1 MQRFGSALLA
11 VWLTFCN
18 LPGAGAAK
26 KTAFYDVDT
35 GDWFYPYVTELVR
48 LGGVA
53 GYEDGGFR
61 PENAISRAEVCAI
74 LFRVALNNGTA
85 NWTQLAQFKS
95 QAVQLNGAECWAN
108 DVIAQAN
115 LCGITDFGVS
125 YGNWEQPASRAEIA
139 YMLRRAYSDG
149 RDPNHLLSYQD
160 EARYLIGDYASAV
173 AGNPYRE
180 DILWLYNNGIVSGVN
195 AQGDY
200 HPDANCSRAECCT
213 MVVSLLHPERW
224 ETDAVRTKLSQPA
237 RRLAD
242 GADFTGKARMCYE
255 GDVAY
260 DFCRAL
266 EEQIGI
272 QIFYL
277 PEWTEKEAGL
287 ISYSTIQQFA
297 PSQLYFKDVLTEL
310 HAMKAAYD
318 LYPEGFLKEMV
329 QKKGGRTAEIILC
342 PYTFQGLTSF
352 GQHVYD
358 YSDDAKKVD
367 QIYYTGS
374 GDSQYYS
381 HEMGHMVM
389 SCAAIRN
396 GWNTT
401 CSTWER
407 LSSSENSYVS
417 SYAMSNRPED
427 WAETWAYLWH
437 QTEYVMEACSDPGL
451 LAKVLYMTEILD
463 KQYSS
468 FHAAQVPWASLL

>member
-1 MQRFGSALLA
+1 M
-11 VWLTFCN
+11 
-18 LPGAGAAK
+18 
-26 KTAFYDVDT
+26 
-35 GDWFYPYVTELVR
+35 
-48 LGGVA
+48 
-53 GYEDGGFR
+53 
-61 PENAISRAEVCAI
+61 
-74 LFRVALNNGTA
+74 LFRSVFLK
-85 NWTQLAQFKS
+85 NWTLTGTQLS
-95 QAVQLNGAECWAN
+95 QTASRAVQLNGAEYWAN
-108 DVIAQAN
+108 DVVVRAN
-115 LCGITDFGVS
+115 LCGVQDFGVS
-125 YGNWEQPASRAEIA
+125 AEEWGKPATRAEIA
-139 YMLRRAYSDG
+139 YMLRRIYNAAPGHSE
-149 RDPNHLLSYQD
+149 RLQYQD
-160 EARYLIGDYASAV
+160 EARYLIGDYGTGV
-173 AGNPYRE
+173 AGSPYRE
-180 DILWLYNNGIVSGVN
+180 DILWLYSNGIVSGVN

-200 HPDANCSRAECCT
+200 RPEANSSRAECCT

-224 ETDAVRTKLSQPA
+224 KTVDWAAVTARLSQPA
-237 RRLAD
+237 QRLAD
-242 GADFTGKARMCYE
+242 GTDFTGKARIRYE

-260 DFCRAL
+260 EFCRAL

-277 PEWTEKEAGL
+277 PEWTEKDAGL
-287 ISYSTIQQFA
+287 IGYSTIQQFA
-297 PSQLYFKDVLTEL
+297 PNQPYFEDVLTEL
-310 HAMKAAYD
+310 HTMKAAYD
-318 LYPEGFLKEMV
+318 RYPEGFLKEV
-329 QKKGGRTAEIILC
+329 AQKKGKRTAEIILC

-358 YSDDAKKVD
+358 YSSDAKKVD

-401 CSTWER
+401 CSTWEG

-437 QTEYVMEACSDPGL
+437 QTEYVMEACSDSGL